1 MTTWFP
7 IINWFKLS
15 QGMGQNTCIPHDMTI
30 YWLSESHFLRSLLHN
45 RSSTAGRRNATCPCQ
60 KRRLQGA
67 TEKPKPRCTWD
78 HWDHGKCG
86 WFMLKFWIKWIC
98 WNMLKYWNIFQWCF
112 TAHVDKP
119 RGFSSLFTCKRRN
132 QCHCLNQNPK
142 QILLLQQDCIRWIC
156 IQVAKWLMH
165 YLSDI
170 HFENH
175 PKNNCCSSWHT
186 SP

>member
-1 MTTWFP
+1 
-7 IINWFKLS
+7 
-15 QGMGQNTCIPHDMTI
+15 MGQNTCIPHDMTI

-78 HWDHGKCG
+78 HWDHGKM
-86 WFMLKFWIKWIC
+86 WMIHAQIL
-98 WNMLKYWNIFQWCF
+98 NQMNLLKYVEILKHISMVIHC
-112 TAHVDKP
+112 
-119 RGFSSLFTCKRRN
+119 TCWQASWFLLSVHLQTKKSMPLP
-132 QCHCLNQNPK
+132 QPK
-142 QILLLQQDCIRWIC
+142 LKTDLLLQQDCIRWIC

-165 YLSDI
+165 YLSDV

-175 PKNNCCSSWHT
+175 PKNNCSSWHT